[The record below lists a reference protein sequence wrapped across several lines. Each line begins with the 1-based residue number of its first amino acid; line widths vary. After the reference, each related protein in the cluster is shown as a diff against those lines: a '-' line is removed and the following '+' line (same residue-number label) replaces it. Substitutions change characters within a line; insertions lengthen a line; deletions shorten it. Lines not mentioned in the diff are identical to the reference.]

1 MRITIIGAGNVG
13 KALGEGWA
21 TKHQVHY
28 VKRDSPPHGR
38 GTLVNEADAVV
49 LATPADQ
56 VNAAV
61 SGLPLAG
68 KTLIDCTNPLK
79 ADLSGLTIGHS
90 TSAAEELAALA
101 PDAKVVKAF
110 NTVGYPIMTNPHFGD
125 RQAMM
130 MIAGDDAGA
139 KQTTMSLAADLG
151 FEPIDAGPLTQSR
164 LLEPLA
170 MLWIS
175 LAFAHGMGT
184 GFAFG
189 MLRR

>member
-1 MRITIIGAGNVG
+1 MRIAIIGAGNVG

-21 TKHQVHY
+21 RKHEVQY
-28 VKRDSPPHGR
+28 IKRGASLDERAKLS
-38 GTLVNEADAVV
+38 TEADAVV

-56 VNAAV
+56 VKAAV

-79 ADLSGLTIGHS
+79 ADLRGLEMGHT
-90 TSAAEELAALA
+90 TSAAEQLAAVV

-110 NTVGYPIMTNPHFGD
+110 NTVGFGIMANPRFGGSK
-125 RQAMM
+125 AMM
-130 MIAGDDAGA
+130 MIASDDAGA
-139 KQTTMSLAADLG
+139 KQKTMTLAADLG
-151 FEPIDAGPLTQSR
+151 FEPIDAGPLAQSR

-175 LAFAHGMGT
+175 LAIKGGL
-184 GFAFG
+184 GREFAFG

>member
-1 MRITIIGAGNVG
+1 MQIAIIGAGNVG

-21 TKHQVHY
+21 EKHRVRY
-28 VKRDSPPHGR
+28 IKRDCTPQDR
-38 GTLVNEADAVV
+38 GTLVREADAVV

-56 VNAAV
+56 MRAAV

-79 ADLSGLTIGHS
+79 ADLSGLSLGHT
-90 TSAAEELAALA
+90 TSAAEQLAAA
-101 PDAKVVKAF
+101 VPDAKVVKAF
-110 NTVGYPIMTNPHFGD
+110 NTVGFGIMANPRFGD
-125 RQAMM
+125 NQAMM

-139 KQTTMSLAADLG
+139 KQTTMTLASDLG
-151 FEPIDAGPLTQSR
+151 FEPIDAGPLAQSR

-175 LAFAHGMGT
+175 LAIKGGL
-184 GFAFG
+184 GREFAFG
-189 MLRR
+189 LLRR

>member
-21 TKHQVHY
+21 KKHQVDY
-28 VKRDSPPHGR
+28 MKRDCLPQER
-38 GTLVNEADAVV
+38 ATMVNESDAVV
-49 LATPADQ
+49 IATPADQ
-56 VNAAV
+56 VKAAV
-61 SGLPLAG
+61 SGLSLAG

-79 ADLSGLTIGHS
+79 ADLSGLTIGHT
-90 TSAAEELAALA
+90 TSAAEQLAALA

-110 NTVGYPIMTNPHFGD
+110 NTVGFGIMTNPRFDGGK
-125 RQAMM
+125 AMM
-130 MIAGDDAGA
+130 MVAGDDAGA

-151 FEPIDAGPLTQSR
+151 FEPIDAGPLAQSR

-175 LAFAHGMGT
+175 LAMKGGL
-184 GFAFG
+184 GREFAFG
-189 MLRR
+189 LLRR

>member
-21 TKHQVHY
+21 KKHD
-28 VKRDSPPHGR
+28 VKYLKRGASPDER
-38 GTLVNEADAVV
+38 ATLVNEADAVV
-49 LATPADQ
+49 LAVPGDQ
-56 VNAAV
+56 LQAAV

-79 ADLSGLTIGHS
+79 ADLSGLQIGHT
-90 TSAAEELAALA
+90 TSAAEQLAALV

-110 NTVGYPIMTNPHFGD
+110 NTVGFGIMANPRFGD
-125 RQAMM
+125 SKAMM
-130 MIAGDDAGA
+130 MIAGNDSDA
-139 KQTTMSLAADLG
+139 KQKTMALAADLG
-151 FEPIDAGPLTQSR
+151 FEPIDAGPLAQSR

-175 LAFAHGMGT
+175 LAIRGGL
-184 GFAFG
+184 GREFAFG
-189 MLRR
+189 LLRR

>member
-21 TKHQVHY
+21 KKHEVHY
-28 VKRDSPPHGR
+28 VRRGCPPHER
-38 GTLVNEADAVV
+38 ATLAIEADAIV

-56 VNAAV
+56 AQAAL
-61 SGLPLAG
+61 SGLPLIG

-79 ADLSGLTIGHS
+79 ADLSGLTHGYD
-90 TSAAEELAALA
+90 TSAAEMIAASV

-110 NTVGYPIMTNPHFGD
+110 NTVGFGIMQNPLFGD
-125 RQAMM
+125 RRAMM
-130 MIAGDDAGA
+130 MIAGDDDGA
-139 KQTTMSLAADLG
+139 KQTTMTLASDLG
-151 FEPIDAGPLTQSR
+151 FEPIDAGPLTQAR

-175 LAFAHGMGT
+175 LAIKGGLGR